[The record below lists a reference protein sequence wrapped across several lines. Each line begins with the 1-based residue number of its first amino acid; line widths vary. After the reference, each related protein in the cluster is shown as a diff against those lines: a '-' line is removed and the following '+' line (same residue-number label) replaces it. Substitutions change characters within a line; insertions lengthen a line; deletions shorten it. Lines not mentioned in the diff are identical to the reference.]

1 MIANTKKCPKCR
13 APIEKNGGCMHIVCK
28 KNCGGCGHEFC
39 WLCRGNWADHGTH
52 TGGYYSCN
60 KYDTSEAKQQDL
72 TAEDVKTEL
81 ELYMFYYHRYESHLG
96 ARKIAQ
102 EQREEVEQRTIAFQ
116 SKFQVRSEDTK
127 FLIDATEQLLENRRV
142 LQYSYVIG
150 YYLNRSKSSE
160 RNLFEFLQED
170 LEKYTNRLSEL
181 YEHSASSIEDYQSFM
196 DWKVAVTDF
205 TRTCS
210 NFLAKFSEG
219 VNAGLTMLDG
229 NP

>member
-1 MIANTKKCPKCR
+1 
-13 APIEKNGGCMHIVCK
+13 MHIVCK

-39 WLCRGNWADHGTH
+39 WLCRGNWTDHGTH

-210 NFLAKFSEG
+210 NFLTKFSEG
-219 VNAGLTMLDG
+219 VNSGLTVLDG